1 LKVAPG
7 EGEGG
12 AEEGAEGEGGEIV
25 EKEKE
30 SLGKGVLQHTGR
42 EVFLHPAP

>member
-1 LKVAPG
+1 M
-7 EGEGG
+7 
-12 AEEGAEGEGGEIV
+12 

-42 EVFLHPAP
+42 EVFLAERGHLEKL